1 MYLTPIVHDWQS
13 SVHFARDN
21 RQFCGLDVYL
31 DIMVNCFGVMQDS
44 HYNTLPKQSLQCCFA
59 FDSAVHQSTMIVYLQ
74 LFKWEESMRATFS
87 YGSILHAV
95 GRVLDQVGVKSIA
108 IHEEEDGLFV
118 EGFNG
123 EGQLQVQ
130 MRYDVASLYDLVS
143 RSENQVEEYSER
155 VTAENEG
162 TLHRFL
168 AEHKREL
175 VSVYR

>member
-1 MYLTPIVHDWQS
+1 
-13 SVHFARDN
+13 
-21 RQFCGLDVYL
+21 
-31 DIMVNCFGVMQDS
+31 
-44 HYNTLPKQSLQCCFA
+44 
-59 FDSAVHQSTMIVYLQ
+59 
-74 LFKWEESMRATFS
+74 MRAMFS

-130 MRYDVASLYDLVS
+130 MRYDIAGLYDLLC
-143 RSENQVEEYSER
+143 RSEGQLEERSEY
-155 VTAENEG
+155 VTAEYEG